1 MRILIIEDEP
11 RLALS
16 LKIALQ
22 GLHEVL
28 TLESGRAALTH
39 LRENPTYDLILT
51 DLSLPDLPG
60 PDLYEAIIGEEPELA
75 SKFVFMTGGAFT
87 DRTRRFLASVPNRRL
102 DKPFE
107 MGEVEA
113 ILQEHRQSS

>member
-22 GLHEVL
+22 GRHDVQ
-28 TLESGRAALTH
+28 TLGSGSAALDH
-39 LRENPTYDLILT
+39 LRQDTSYDVILT

-60 PDLYEAIIGEEPELA
+60 PDLYETIVREEPDLA
-75 SKFVFMTGGAFT
+75 PRFVFMTGGAFT
-87 DRTRRFLASVPNRRL
+87 DRTRRFLASIPNRRL

-107 MGEVEA
+107 IQEVEA
-113 ILQEHRQSS
+113 MLRDAPA